1 MNKTTLAA
9 TTIALF
15 FIASVSPAFAQ
26 MHAFNGDDNIDEIDV
41 QVVYYVAK
49 GVEPLPDWRER
60 IEYHLARVQ
69 KFHQRELAGQSNFT
83 YHIHPAP
90 FVASATPN
98 GFPHDDVNKF
108 YWQIVNE
115 VWHSGEVEWKEGA
128 FPILLVMGD
137 CNFSPGYDD
146 WTRVC
151 NPDECFLEPPHKQC
165 AGHVSGNGEDRP
177 GSRAGGARSV
187 YWADQHIGLGLVTA
201 DGWRVPIKGTDCVT
215 YHEGIGH
222 AIGLPHPEPINA
234 SVMGT
239 AQYVDS
245 IQATWIDDDQKAALN
260 WTPVEINKNDLFSTF
275 SISHQPSKP
284 TTNTPITLY
293 AKLPLR
299 FSVARIQAEIQ
310 RALRQPFEALPAP
323 YRFEDEQ
330 YQYFSWSLPP
340 LALNQSLAYRI
351 RVETQDGES
360 EIIWD
365 YLKARD
371 E

>member
-1 MNKTTLAA
+1 M
-9 TTIALF
+9 
-15 FIASVSPAFAQ
+15 
-26 MHAFNGDDNIDEIDV
+26 
-41 QVVYYVAK
+41 QVVYYVAQ
-49 GVEPLPDWRER
+49 GVEPLPDWRDR

-69 KFHQRELAGQSNFT
+69 KFHQREFAGQSNFT

-98 GFPHDDVNKF
+98 GFPQDDVNKF
-108 YWQIVNE
+108 YWQIMNE

-151 NPDECFLEPPHKQC
+151 NSDECFLEPPHEQC

-187 YWADQHIGLGLVTA
+187 YWGDQHIGLGLVTA

-260 WTPVEINKNDLFSTF
+260 WKAVEINKDDLFSTF
-275 SISHQPSKP
+275 SIFHQPTKP
-284 TTNTPITLY
+284 TPRDPITLY

-299 FSVARIQAEIQ
+299 FKIASALAEIQ
-310 RALRQPFEALPAP
+310 RALRQPFEALPA
-323 YRFEDEQ
+323 
-330 YQYFSWSLPP
+330 
-340 LALNQSLAYRI
+340 
-351 RVETQDGES
+351 
-360 EIIWD
+360 
-365 YLKARD
+365 
-371 E
+371 

>member
-1 MNKTTLAA
+1 
-9 TTIALF
+9 
-15 FIASVSPAFAQ
+15 
-26 MHAFNGDDNIDEIDV
+26 MHAYNGDDSIDVIDV

-60 IEYHLARVQ
+60 VEYHLDRVQ
-69 KFHQRELAGQSNFT
+69 KFHQREFAGQSKFT
-83 YHIHPAP
+83 YEILSAP
-90 FVASATPN
+90 FIASATPN
-98 GFPHDDVNKF
+98 GFPQDDVNKF
-108 YWQIVNE
+108 YWQIMNE
-115 VWHSGEVEWKEGA
+115 VWHSGKVEWKDGA

-151 NPDECFLEPPHKQC
+151 NPDKCFLEPPHEQC

-222 AIGLPHPEPINA
+222 AIGLPHPEPMNN

-239 AQYVDS
+239 AQYVNS
-245 IQATWIDDDQKAALN
+245 IQTTWIDDDQKEALN
-260 WTPVEINKNDLFSTF
+260 WSPVEVKKDDVFSTF
-275 SISHQPSKP
+275 EISHQPSKP
-284 TTNTPITLY
+284 KTSTPITLY

-299 FSVARIQAEIQ
+299 FNISSIKAEVQ
-310 RALRQPFEALPAP
+310 RNIREEFKTLPDA
-323 YRFEDEQ
+323 YRFQDEQ

-340 LALNQSLAYRI
+340 LELNECLAYRI
-351 RVETQDGES
+351 KVETQDGKT

-365 YLKARD
+365 YLKVRD